1 MNDKLKHLICGFII
15 SLIVTE
21 IAIYAGSEV
30 PLGWGFGAG
39 LLAAFGK
46 EIIDNVRSWMKL
58 EGTFKEKFKVLLN
71 TTLRDSGFNIVATGL
86 GAWIA
91 IFLVQIIQLS

>member
-1 MNDKLKHLICGFII
+1 MWFYNQFDCNRNCHICRFRSPIRM
-15 SLIVTE
+15 
-21 IAIYAGSEV
+21 
-30 PLGWGFGAG
+30 GFGAG

-71 TTLRDSGFNIVATGL
+71 TTLRDSGFDIVATGL